1 MKDTLTAISTIAF
14 GGALLA
20 SVIMRPD
27 LWVV

>member
-1 MKDTLTAISTIAF
+1 MKDAMITISTIAF

-20 SVIMRPD
+20 SVIIRPD